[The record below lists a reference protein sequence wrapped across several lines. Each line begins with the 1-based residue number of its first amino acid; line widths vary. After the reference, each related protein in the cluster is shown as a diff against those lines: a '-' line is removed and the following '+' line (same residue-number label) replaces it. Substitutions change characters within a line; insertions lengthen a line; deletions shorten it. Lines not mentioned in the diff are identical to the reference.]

1 MVNYGDKLSSYSLDN
16 VSEYELDL
24 KKKEYKDEG
33 MSLDTFYETDPIN
46 FLLYNI
52 IDVCLVQRLNKK
64 LKHIESHNLLRR
76 LMKTPFSKS
85 MTGSS
90 ALFDTYVNYV
100 LNKDGWF
107 TRFGIVE
114 ETSMSI
120 SEDELADIYIPKAMK
135 KTIKDVSQQTF
146 RNVTGRYPGAYVK
159 ESKAQVI
166 TSKDGIIID
175 LDASSLYPSIK

>member
-1 MVNYGDKLSSYSLDN
+1 
-16 VSEYELDL
+16 
-24 KKKEYKDEG
+24 
-33 MSLDTFYETDPIN
+33 
-46 FLLYNI
+46 
-52 IDVCLVQRLNKK
+52 
-64 LKHIESHNLLRR
+64 
-76 LMKTPFSKS
+76 MKTPFSKS